1 MWPFYLFVLISVI
14 SHYSINCLFVYYQ
27 NYEYFSTI
35 KLNDYNGYY
44 GNVKL
49 LRYSMPNDVLSAI
62 WRLQLVSSDNCP
74 ATDVYFYLE
83 YSAYPVISPHNRTFP
98 YYFNL
103 GRLTKTMV
111 KKTLGGSNP
120 SKQDVY
126 LNISSPYPGYW
137 FSAAFTDIQDQKV
150 KPDILK
156 SNCTYFLTSSLN
168 IWQINDTVV
177 LYPNATTNSI
187 EHSIFKIYKYMST
200 STGQSLSFELKL
212 KPNSSNV
219 CTLTA
224 LLRQSAYPDM
234 NNYKNN
240 NDFIVCQSNSSK
252 NCILS
257 LEYPID
263 NTWHYLAVTSDCN
276 YSVDVILPN
285 NCVENP
291 LSIFNET
298 LVNFV
303 ENLYPGRMKRKS
315 SEFCTKFFQPIETFR
330 FIGPTYFSVKYY
342 FNSNHNRSNA
352 LLIRNDKK
360 PYFIE
365 FLVDQANNGGTLNF
379 YLVNNLINDPN
390 FFDGDFIPTKIPSF
404 TNESLNQQQLNNNT
418 ANSTFSNST
427 RSRFSNLADIKVML
441 YVCLLFNSMSSYKNC
456 PEGFLLSTQ
465 SFSNIFTN
473 VQLNVAYPY
482 MGKWY
487 LAVWKECFNINTNE
501 SVACPTTYIPHAL
514 IQISSDQCA
523 NDYCG
528 DYGTCYII
536 NSQLNLVSA
545 CKCSGGYEGFGCTDG
560 RNAIP
565 ARIYLAS
572 VLFLT
577 TSNLVFLLPICLAI
591 YRKWYIESLIYFYN
605 MFFSTFYH
613 ACDQEFYSFC
623 IFNYDG
629 LQLAD
634 FISSYSSFIITVLAM
649 SSFQRQWKVFTF
661 FVGLL
666 ACLSIGLYD
675 RFNYATFIVFL
686 CIAISFTVFTWVK
699 ICISKR
705 KLHPERKQ
713 LLKFYLPG
721 FILAVTGLLIYS
733 FLQTKSNYWI
743 LHSIWHMCMASSIVF
758 FLPKEE
764 TIDFG
769 NDSIGENLKEVTA
782 TTSSLSD
789 SSAASG
795 SPSTCKG
802 LLHTNITE
810 ISLLEE

>member
-1 MWPFYLFVLISVI
+1 MWPFKCIFLIVILTISNYSV
-14 SHYSINCLFVYYQ
+14 NCFFLYYQ

-98 YYFNL
+98 YYFNQ
-103 GRLTKTMV
+103 GRLTKTMI

-156 SNCTYFLTSSLN
+156 SNCTHFLTSSLN
-168 IWQINDTVV
+168 IWQINDTAV
-177 LYPNATTNSI
+177 LYPNATTHST
-187 EHSIFKIYKYMST
+187 EHSIFKMYKYMST
-200 STGQSLSFELKL
+200 SFGPSLSFKF
-212 KPNSSNV
+212 KQNSTNV
-219 CTLTA
+219 CSLTA
-224 LLRQSAYPDM
+224 LLRQSAFPDM
-234 NNYKNN
+234 NNFKIN
-240 NDFIVCQSNSSK
+240 NDHITCLSNSTQ

-257 LEYPID
+257 IEYPLD
-263 NTWHYLAVTSDCN
+263 NTWYYLAVTSDCN
-276 YSVDVILPN
+276 YSVDVLLPN
-285 NCVENP
+285 NCIEQSI
-291 LSIFNET
+291 SIFNET
-298 LVNFV
+298 LINLV

-315 SEFCTKFFQPIETFR
+315 GEFCTKYFQPIETFR

-352 LLIRNDKK
+352 LLIRNERK

-379 YLVNNLINDPN
+379 YLVNNLISDPN
-390 FFDGDFIPTKIPSF
+390 LFDTEYLSSKPTNVP
-404 TNESLNQQQLNNNT
+404 NDSLNPPDLNNTNNT
-418 ANSTFSNST
+418 SVNVKSKISG
-427 RSRFSNLADIKVML
+427 LAEIKVML
-441 YVCLLFNSMSSYKNC
+441 YACLLFNSMSSYKNC
-456 PEGFLLSTQ
+456 PEGFLISTQ
-465 SFSNIFTN
+465 SFTNIFTN
-473 VQLNVAYPY
+473 VQLNIAYPF

-501 SVACPTTYIPHAL
+501 SVPCPTTYVPHAL

-649 SSFQRQWKVFTF
+649 SSFQRQWKIFTF

-675 RFNYATFIVFL
+675 RFSYVTFVVFL

-705 KLHPERKQ
+705 KLHPERNQ

-743 LHSIWHMCMASSIVF
+743 LHSIWHMCMASSIIF
-758 FLPKEE
+758 FLPKEDMP
-764 TIDFG
+764 DFG
-769 NDSIGENLKEVTA
+769 KENSGENLKDVTA
-782 TTSSLSD
+782 TTSSLSE
-789 SSAASG
+789 SSAISG
-795 SPSTCKG
+795 SPVTTKG
-802 LLHTNITE
+802 LLHSNITE
-810 ISLLEE
+810 ISLLEP